1 MKRNNIF
8 KLRFENMF
16 FVLIMI
22 ILIIYS
28 LSLLLPIVWTVI
40 SSFKGIIDYEVNPF
54 GWPKKFIFSNYLEIP
69 AMMEVNVKATNGNVV
84 RYGMLPMV
92 LNSFILAGLPPL
104 VVLFFTT
111 LVAYVVSKYNFV
123 GKNFIFNLGIIVM
136 IIPIVG
142 NLPSAMMVAKTL
154 GTYNNIFLQII
165 LAPSNIFGMNFLIM
179 YGTFK
184 SIPWEYAESAQI
196 DGAGDWT
203 VMIRIMLPMVI
214 PTFAV
219 LFTLSFLGSW
229 NDYLTPMIWLP
240 SYPNLAYGLY
250 YFQYNAS
257 QLGATM
263 PHILAGFIL
272 VMIPTSILFLLM
284 QRLIMS
290 KFTVGGLKG

>member
-40 SSFKGIIDYEVNPF
+40 SSFKGVIDYEVNPF

-184 SIPWEYAESAQI
+184 SISWEYAESAQI